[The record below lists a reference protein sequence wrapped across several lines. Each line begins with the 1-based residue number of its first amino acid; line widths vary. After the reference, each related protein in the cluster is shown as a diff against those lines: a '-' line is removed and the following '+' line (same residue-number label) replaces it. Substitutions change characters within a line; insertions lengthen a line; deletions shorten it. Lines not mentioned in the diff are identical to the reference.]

1 MESAHR
7 VVIVGGGFAGLN
19 VARKLRKAPARIT
32 LIDRRNFH
40 LFQPLLYQVA
50 TGGLS
55 PANIAAPLRSL
66 FKRQANVEVL
76 LGEVTDIDVANRKVL
91 MSDGAISYDTLVI
104 ATGVRHQYF
113 GRDDWEPFAPGL
125 KTVEDATAIRARILS
140 AFEQA
145 EREAD
150 PAVNPKPDQ
159 EKIRAWLR
167 FVVVG
172 GGPTGVEMAGTLC
185 ELARETLKGNFRH
198 IDPAQAEVIVV
209 EATDRVLPTF
219 KPALSAKALASLEKL
234 GTTVRLNTR
243 VTDIQAH
250 QVTVDSGVRKENI
263 ATRTILW
270 AAGVQ
275 ASPLGKMLEKAAG
288 AKLDRSGRVNV
299 EPDCSVPGH
308 PEIFVTGDL
317 AHLVGAD
324 GQPLPGVAQPA
335 IQEGRYV
342 GKLIGTRLLGET
354 LPPFRYRDLGNLA
367 TIGRHAAVAD
377 LGWCRFS
384 GWLAWWVW
392 LFVHLM
398 HIVQF
403 HNRVLV
409 LMQWGWNYF
418 TRNRAARLITE
429 SSAVDSHD

>member
-1 MESAHR
+1 
-7 VVIVGGGFAGLN
+7 
-19 VARKLRKAPARIT
+19 
-32 LIDRRNFH
+32 
-40 LFQPLLYQVA
+40 
-50 TGGLS
+50 
-55 PANIAAPLRSL
+55 
-66 FKRQANVEVL
+66 
-76 LGEVTDIDVANRKVL
+76 
-91 MSDGAISYDTLVI
+91 
-104 ATGVRHQYF
+104 
-113 GRDDWEPFAPGL
+113 
-125 KTVEDATAIRARILS
+125 
-140 AFEQA
+140 
-145 EREAD
+145 
-150 PAVNPKPDQ
+150 
-159 EKIRAWLR
+159 
-167 FVVVG
+167 
-172 GGPTGVEMAGTLC
+172 MAGTLC

-219 KPALSAKALASLEKL
+219 KPELSAKALASLERL
-234 GTTVRLNTR
+234 GAKVRLNTR
-243 VTDIQAH
+243 VTDIQPH
-250 QVTVDSGVRKENI
+250 QVTVDSGTRKENI
-263 ATRTILW
+263 TTRTILW

-275 ASPLGKMLEKAAG
+275 ASPLGKMLAKAG
-288 AKLDRSGRVNV
+288 AQLDRAGRVIV

-308 PEIFVTGDL
+308 PEIFVVGDL
-317 AHLVGAD
+317 AHLIGPD

-342 GKLIGTRLLGET
+342 GKLIRARLQGKT
-354 LPPFRYRDLGNLA
+354 MPPFRYRDLGNLA

-409 LMQWGWNYF
+409 LTQWAWNYF

-429 SSAVDSHD
+429 SAAVEPRE